1 MTVPELVGV
10 IVAEQ
15 LDVVAL
21 TVVKLQG
28 VPVKDPEADPVLLNA
43 TVPLGVDAVPDAVSL
58 TNAVQVTVWATTT
71 VVGEQVTEVVV
82 DRAVTVTVL
91 LVPTLPL

>member
-1 MTVPELVGV
+1 MPVVDGA

-21 TVVKLQG
+21 TIVKLQG
-28 VPVKDPEADPVLLNA
+28 VPVKDPDADPVLLSV

-58 TNAVQVTVWATTT
+58 TNAVQVTV
-71 VVGEQVTEVVV
+71 
-82 DRAVTVTVL
+82 
-91 LVPTLPL
+91 